1 MGVWIIAVC
10 PNCGKITPEGK
21 FCEQCGAQLHGTF
34 MQAPTPGLP
43 SQAIPPAAQPA
54 PYQAKKGMSAFK
66 AVLVII
72 GIFVG
77 LIIVFGI
84 IGYNSSPASVITTKT
99 IVPTTSGSTT
109 HIPSETLY
117 GHVDSGS
124 PYEITTN
131 IRDAT
136 TTLYS
141 IRLVGPKSADF
152 DLYVKKGLTPTPYN
166 YDYKSAGYTSNE
178 QIDIPYPG
186 VGDYHILVNPTS
198 GSGDFVLYITYKYS

>member
-1 MGVWIIAVC
+1 
-10 PNCGKITPEGK
+10 
-21 FCEQCGAQLHGTF
+21 

-43 SQAIPPAAQPA
+43 SQAIPPVAQPA

-84 IGYNSSPASVITTKT
+84 IGYNSSPAPVITTKT

-109 HIPSETLY
+109 HIPSETIY

-124 PYEITTN
+124 PYQITTN
-131 IRDAT
+131 IRDPT

-141 IRLVGPKSADF
+141 IRLVGPKSADL
-152 DLYVKKGLTPTPYN
+152 DMYVKKGFTPTSYN

>member
-1 MGVWIIAVC
+1 
-10 PNCGKITPEGK
+10 
-21 FCEQCGAQLHGTF
+21 

-43 SQAIPPAAQPA
+43 SQAIPPVAQPA
-54 PYQAKKGMSAFK
+54 PYPAKKGMSAFK

-72 GIFVG
+72 GIIVG
-77 LIIVFGI
+77 LVIVFGI
-84 IGYNSSPASVITTKT
+84 IGYNSSPLPFITTNKT

-109 HIPSETLY
+109 HTPAETLY

-124 PYEITTN
+124 PYEITTT
-131 IRDAT
+131 IRDPT

-178 QIDIPYPG
+178 QIDIPSPG
-186 VGDYHILVNPTS
+186 VGDYHILVNPIS

>member
-1 MGVWIIAVC
+1 
-10 PNCGKITPEGK
+10 
-21 FCEQCGAQLHGTF
+21 
-34 MQAPTPGLP
+34 MQVPTPALP
-43 SQAIPPAAQPA
+43 PQATPPVAQPA
-54 PYQAKKGMSAFK
+54 PHQAKKGMSPLK
-66 AVLVII
+66 VVIVII

-84 IGYNSSPASVITTKT
+84 IGYISSPAPVITTTKT
-99 IVPTTSGSTT
+99 ITPTTSGSIT

-124 PYEITTN
+124 PYQITTN
-131 IRDAT
+131 IRDPT

-141 IRLVGPKSADF
+141 IRLVGPKNADF
-152 DLYVKKGLTPTPYN
+152 DMYVKKGLNPTPYN

-186 VGDYHILVNPTS
+186 VTDYHILVNPTS